1 MASAALKAAS
11 FEGGGWAPSGAA
23 SSWECQACLGE
34 AQEPSWGAAKTALWP
49 RCRAVV
55 ANARHERAV
64 VKTELLHAA
73 LGVVGDVEELT
84 VAGHALAGNH
94 LAGRAAVVADCVL
107 LLTIPREDL
116 QPAVQ
121 PVGDAKVAVR
131 QRDHGG
137 ARGRSS
143 CSWSV
148 IAEAAHSRRQVP
160 NSSFNILELFGGRYS
175 GGLPPE
181 YMYFQRTTR
190 HGLQKKSQ
198 LANYLLSRTWAFSL
212 KPRSSA
218 LDATGML
225 VTLLF
230 LVSLPFGRALVA
242 RQSTRPDLTP
252 VLRLKG
258 GAGFNQWIRLFR
270 VVVKGAK
277 GGARSAQR
285 GPAARGTAAR
295 GAAMEQGAGFSRL
308 LSVPSSGELAA
319 TPMASR
325 SLAGGSS
332 GSTTMAATALAVRPP
347 AVGGPAA
354 TPIGAARGSSAL
366 STRSLSAARP
376 QFPAPTLSGVEPCR
390 GVEPC
395 IDLPR
400 SEPPRQRDSTA
411 SRYSTR
417 YSTPYYTRY
426 TRYTRY
432 SSTGAA
438 ALALAPGAAAGAAP
452 GAAAGATAGAAPGVA
467 AGAPATTVL
476 LEVAMCSGA
485 LGLGFLTLTL
495 TLTLTF
501 HPNFNPNFNPNPNQV
516 AMWSGAWGLL
526 DAVVDLLAPE
536 DTGALY
542 LLTMATY

>member
-1 MASAALKAAS
+1 LN
-11 FEGGGWAPSGAA
+11 
-23 SSWECQACLGE
+23 
-34 AQEPSWGAAKTALWP
+34 P
-49 RCRAVV
+49 R
-55 ANARHERAV
+55 
-64 VKTELLHAA
+64 
-73 LGVVGDVEELT
+73 
-84 VAGHALAGNH
+84 
-94 LAGRAAVVADCVL
+94 
-107 LLTIPREDL
+107 
-116 QPAVQ
+116 
-121 PVGDAKVAVR
+121 
-131 QRDHGG
+131 
-137 ARGRSS
+137 
-143 CSWSV
+143 
-148 IAEAAHSRRQVP
+148 
-160 NSSFNILELFGGRYS
+160 
-175 GGLPPE
+175 
-181 YMYFQRTTR
+181 
-190 HGLQKKSQ
+190 
-198 LANYLLSRTWAFSL
+198 
-212 KPRSSA
+212 A

-319 TPMASR
+319 TTMASG

-354 TPIGAARGSSAL
+354 TSIGAARGSSAL

-467 AGAPATTVL
+467 AGATAGAAPGVAAGAPATTVL
-476 LEVAMCSGA
+476 LE
-485 LGLGFLTLTL
+485 
-495 TLTLTF
+495 
-501 HPNFNPNFNPNPNQV
+501 V

-536 DTGALY
+536 DTGARLLLY
-542 LLTMATY
+542 LVLLVSAQLSPWCRGNSQLLQLLQARLPGAAVQGCGFLTALCLCSGSWGVVDVAVEKLAQCLGSGGSGGSALSPVLSYGGLVLATALGVALHPQRATILDSLSQVSWT

>member
-1 MASAALKAAS
+1 LN
-11 FEGGGWAPSGAA
+11 
-23 SSWECQACLGE
+23 
-34 AQEPSWGAAKTALWP
+34 P
-49 RCRAVV
+49 R
-55 ANARHERAV
+55 
-64 VKTELLHAA
+64 
-73 LGVVGDVEELT
+73 
-84 VAGHALAGNH
+84 
-94 LAGRAAVVADCVL
+94 
-107 LLTIPREDL
+107 
-116 QPAVQ
+116 
-121 PVGDAKVAVR
+121 
-131 QRDHGG
+131 
-137 ARGRSS
+137 
-143 CSWSV
+143 
-148 IAEAAHSRRQVP
+148 
-160 NSSFNILELFGGRYS
+160 
-175 GGLPPE
+175 
-181 YMYFQRTTR
+181 
-190 HGLQKKSQ
+190 
-198 LANYLLSRTWAFSL
+198 
-212 KPRSSA
+212 A

-319 TPMASR
+319 TTMASG

-354 TPIGAARGSSAL
+354 TSIGAARGSSAL

-417 YSTPYYTRY
+417 YSTPYTRY

-432 SSTGAA
+432 SSTGHSSPAGAA
-438 ALALAPGAAAGAAP
+438 ALALAPGATAGAAAGAAP
-452 GAAAGATAGAAPGVA
+452 GAAPGVA

-476 LEVAMCSGA
+476 LE
-485 LGLGFLTLTL
+485 
-495 TLTLTF
+495 
-501 HPNFNPNFNPNPNQV
+501 V

-536 DTGALY
+536 DTGARLLLY
-542 LLTMATY
+542 LVLLVSAQLSPWCRGNSQLLQLLQARLPGAAVQGCGFLTALCLCSGSWGVVDVAVEKLAQCLGSGGSGGSALSPVLSYGGLVLATALGVALHPQRATILDSLSQVSWT